1 MSFDQPATATAATV
15 TSLVHAR
22 TDAVRDTIARV
33 KAAGLSLVDPSEDA
47 VEAARAAFLDLA
59 KRTELFPAE
68 QFPYLYETRS
78 GFYRIGE
85 DADHKNALYIQV
97 SRAHG
102 ANPPHKHP
110 YWAIITGVQ
119 GDEVNVLYERVD
131 DGSVPG
137 KGRLGNK
144 RVVHIRPGVSLYIP
158 NKDFHTINVE
168 GEDEGIH
175 LHFYTVGADTL
186 EHRSVERFK
195 TPDSEDIY
203 VRTEAAE
210 PGVIGVQRLPLA
222 DVEAAVND
230 GRPVAVL
237 AVDHGLDA
245 LPVAIAG
252 ARRVTLDQIGPG
264 LHGLPEDRATPLIL
278 VGEGRTVRIA
288 ADRLTRLGYFS
299 TFWFDPHH
307 GR

>member
-1 MSFDQPATATAATV
+1 MSFDHSAAAAATV
-15 TSLVHAR
+15 ASLVHAR
-22 TDAVRDTIARV
+22 TDAVRETLARV
-33 KAAGLSLVDPSEDA
+33 KAAGLSLADPGDEA

-68 QFPYLYETRS
+68 QFPYLHETRS

-85 DADHKNALYIQV
+85 DADHRNALYIQV
-97 SRAHG
+97 SRTHG

-131 DGSVPG
+131 DGSQPG
-137 KGRLGNK
+137 NGKLGN
-144 RVVHIRPGVSLYIP
+144 RREVHIRPGVSLYIP
-158 NKDFHTINVE
+158 NRDFHTIHVE
-168 GEDEGIH
+168 GEEEGIH
-175 LHFYTVGADTL
+175 LHFYAVGADTL

-210 PGVIGVQRLPLA
+210 PGIIGVQRLSLS
-222 DVEAAVND
+222 DVETAVKD
-230 GRPVAVL
+230 GRPVTVL
-237 AVDHGLDA
+237 AIDHGLDA
-245 LPVAIAG
+245 LPVVISD
-252 ARRVTLDQIGPG
+252 ARRVSLDQVTPD
-264 LHGLPEDRATPLIL
+264 LHVLPEDKGTPIVLA
-278 VGEGRTVRIA
+278 GEGKTVRIA
-288 ADRLTRLGYFS
+288 ADKLTRLGYFS
-299 TFWFDPHH
+299 TFWFDTHH